1 MAGGILNAAVIYNDL
16 NYLDNYP
23 NMVKEVT
30 LEQANSAIKKYIN
43 FDGLYQVAAGT
54 IDKDGKPIEDE

>member
-1 MAGGILNAAVIYNDL
+1 MVIYNDL
-16 NYLDNYP
+16 TYLDNYP
-23 NMVKEVT
+23 NMVREVT
-30 LEQANSAIKKYIN
+30 LDQVNSAITKYIN